1 MTSTPSNVQSYYGYA
16 GLESNGMKI
25 TSIKQQIKNPERV
38 SIFVDAKYSFSL
50 SLDELLAQQ
59 LKNNVELSEADI
71 KRLKKISADG
81 KLRARALEWLMNRPH
96 SEREF
101 RDYLYRK
108 KAEPD
113 QISGL
118 VDEFT
123 QKGYLDNAK
132 FALWFSEL
140 QARRNKSDRQIK
152 AELFKK
158 GISREVVAETL
169 EQGSDNEAMRLKL
182 LIEKKSKL
190 SRYKNDPQKLVKYLV
205 AQGFSWQAVKE
216 NLAPSATDENT

>member
-1 MTSTPSNVQSYYGYA
+1 
-16 GLESNGMKI
+16 MKI
-25 TSIKQQIKNPERV
+25 TAIKQQVKNLERV
-38 SIFVDAKYSFSL
+38 SIFVDEKYSFSL
-50 SLDELLAQQ
+50 SLDELIKHK
-59 LKNNVELSEADI
+59 LKKNDELSAGDVKKF
-71 KRLKKISADG
+71 KRISADG
-81 KLRARALEWLMNRPH
+81 KLRGRALEWLLNRPH

-108 KAEPD
+108 KTEPE
-113 QISGL
+113 QIDGL

-132 FALWFSEL
+132 FAVWFSEL

-152 AELFKK
+152 AQLFKK

-169 EQGSDNEAMRLKL
+169 EQGSGDEAARLKL

-190 SRYKNDPQKLVKYLV
+190 SRYKNDNQKLAKYLTS
-205 AQGFSWQAVKE
+205 QGFSWAIVKQE
-216 NLAPSATDENT
+216 LDFKNFED